1 MRVTVWF
8 PVLRALKCWL
18 FLSGIMFNGQR
29 EQHAQRPRGR
39 ARSQTGQGAT
49 DAGGGGGRRLA
60 GALGFTGKAA
70 RGRQRR
76 GSKYGPIGSV
86 FRELGW
92 KY

>member
-1 MRVTVWF
+1 
-8 PVLRALKCWL
+8 
-18 FLSGIMFNGQR
+18 MFNGQR

-49 DAGGGGGRRLA
+49 DAGGGGRLA

-86 FRELGW
+86 FRELSW